1 MRYASAAAF
10 RRALE
15 DRLNQQ
21 ARASNQQ
28 AVRLRKGVVF
38 QRLLARL
45 MAVAPDRWILKGGL
59 ALDFRLADR
68 PGARP
73 RVTKDMDLARAGGVE
88 EADADF
94 RRAPALELGDYL
106 VWISVCQAKPGQGG

>member
-1 MRYASAAAF
+1 MRYASAGAC

-21 ARASNQQ
+21 ARAARKQE
-28 AVRLRKGVVF
+28 VRLRKGVVF

-59 ALDFRLADR
+59 ALDFRLPDR

-73 RVTKDMDLARAGGVE
+73 RVTKDMDLARGRAGGGRR
-88 EADADF
+88 
-94 RRAPALELGDYL
+94 RRAARAGARFGRLLRARRP
-106 VWISVCQAKPGQGG
+106 PR